1 MDISMDMNMNM
12 SSVNVN
18 NNGNNN
24 GTMSS
29 EDEAIR
35 ILKNIEK
42 LQTIEKELY
51 KELETGTSAGTG
63 TSVTWTKIGQ
73 EGSYITVPPNTRVRY
88 GVPGGKWIESVK
100 TGGFIVNNSTMG
112 GDPAVG
118 SGKIVESASSVSTN
132 NNINNASVES
142 IINRIN
148 QLSQIRMSLYK
159 SLNYTYKSLQK
170 NVNNT
175 RKDLVDLLTVV
186 SLVEED
192 LNNAK
197 AQLNQLYDMKNNK
210 MRMVQI
216 NTYYGKQYKAQAGLM
231 KLSIFVGVLLLIL
244 AILRK
249 SILPEIIANVLLGI
263 VFALGGFFIIRKW
276 LDISRRDNMNFDA
289 YNWQFNP
296 DTQIPTVYDYNMDKL
311 NGLISD
317 VKGVTMPGFNGLDC
331 IGNACCTAGMMY
343 DSAQRKCIKTAA
355 PETFVSGQLTKHCFN
370 GKPTMQKN
378 MMNSNPMPYGDGE
391 TINFATF

>member
-1 MDISMDMNMNM
+1 MD
-12 SSVNVN
+12 
-18 NNGNNN
+18 GNSINSN
-24 GTMSS
+24 TINS

-42 LQTIEKELY
+42 LQTMEKELY
-51 KELETGTSAGTG
+51 KELETGTGAD
-63 TSVTWTKIGQ
+63 TSSTVTWTKIGQ
-73 EGSYITVPPNTRVRY
+73 QHSYVTVPPNTKVRY
-88 GVPGGKWIESVK
+88 GIPGKWIESVK
-100 TGGFIVNNSTMG
+100 SGGFIANNSTMG
-112 GDPAVG
+112 GDPAYG
-118 SGKIVESASSVSTN
+118 LDKNVESASTSTN
-132 NNINNASVES
+132 NNNINTSSVES

-175 RKDLVDLLTVV
+175 RKDLLDLLTVV
-186 SLVEED
+186 GLVEED

-197 AQLNQLYDMKNNK
+197 AQLNQLYEIKNNK

-216 NTYYGKQYKAQAGLM
+216 NTYYGKQYKAQASLM
-231 KLSIFVGVLLLIL
+231 KLCIFVGVILLIL

-249 SILPEIIANVLLGI
+249 SILPESIANILLGI

-276 LDISRRDNMNFDA
+276 IDISRRDNMNFDA

-296 DTQIPTVYDYNMDKL
+296 DTQIPTVYDYNVDKL

-317 VKGVTMPGFNGLDC
+317 VKGVTMPTGFNGLDC

-343 DSAQRKCIKTAA
+343 DSAQRKCIKSVA
-355 PETFVSGQLTKHCFN
+355 PETFVSNQLTKHCFN
-370 GKPTMQKN
+370 GKQTAQKN
-378 MMNSNPMPYGDGE
+378 GGDSNPNYPAPYGDGDS
-391 TINFATF
+391 INFATVNL

>member
-1 MDISMDMNMNM
+1 MDISMDMNM
-12 SSVNVN
+12 SSV
-18 NNGNNN
+18 NGNNN
-24 GTMSS
+24 VNGNGNSNSVINS

-51 KELETGTSAGTG
+51 KELETGTGTSASTSS
-63 TSVTWTKIGQ
+63 SVTWTKIGQ
-73 EGSYITVPPNTRVRY
+73 QHSFITVPPNTRVRY
-88 GVPGGKWIESVK
+88 GVQGKWIESVK
-100 TGGFIVNNSTMG
+100 SGGFIANNSTMG
-112 GDPAVG
+112 GDPAFG
-118 SGKIVESASSVSTN
+118 SDKIVESASSVSSN

-142 IINRIN
+142 I
-148 QLSQIRMSLYK
+148 MSLYN

-175 RKDLVDLLTVV
+175 RKELVDLLTVV
-186 SLVEED
+186 SIVEED

-231 KLSIFVGVLLLIL
+231 KLCIFVGVLLLIV

-249 SILPEIIANVLLGI
+249 SILPESIANVLLGI
-263 VFALGGFFIIRKW
+263 VLALGGFFIIRKW

-296 DTQIPTVYDYNMDKL
+296 DTQIPTVYDYNIDKL
-311 NGLISD
+311 NGLVSD
-317 VKGVTMPGFNGLDC
+317 VKGIDTSGGLDC

-378 MMNSNPMPYGDGE
+378 MNGNVVPYGDGE
-391 TINFATF
+391 TINFATVNL